1 MSRRIVL
8 CMCCAALAFSLPA
21 AAEESAEEVSRRYH
35 EAGVADA
42 EAMARKFEETVK
54 PRYQRAY
61 DNYLADLEIIK
72 VTGRANDDENLYD
85 DLRKMNSNEFFVYS
99 QSERGINLN
108 RGNAFR

>member
-1 MSRRIVL
+1 MSRKIVL
-8 CMCCAALAFSLPA
+8 CMLCAALAFSRPA
-21 AAEESAEEVSRRYH
+21 AAEESAEDVSRRYH

>member
-1 MSRRIVL
+1 MYVL
-8 CMCCAALAFSLPA
+8 CRSGFQPA
-21 AAEESAEEVSRRYH
+21 GSGGGKCRRGFPPLSRS
-35 EAGVADA
+35 VADA

>member
-1 MSRRIVL
+1 MSRKIVL
-8 CMCCAALAFSLPA
+8 YMLCAALAFSRPA
-21 AAEESAEEVSRRYH
+21 A
-35 EAGVADA
+35 A
-42 EAMARKFEETVK
+42 EAMARKFEEAVK

>member
-1 MSRRIVL
+1 M
-8 CMCCAALAFSLPA
+8 PA
-21 AAEESAEEVSRRYH
+21 AAEESEEDVSRRYH

-42 EAMARKFEETVK
+42 KEMSRKFEESVK

-61 DNYLADLEIIK
+61 DNYLADLEIIR

-85 DLRKMNSNEFFVYS
+85 DLRKMNSNDFFVYS
-99 QSERGINLN
+99 QSERGINLH

>member
-1 MSRRIVL
+1 
-8 CMCCAALAFSLPA
+8 
-21 AAEESAEEVSRRYH
+21 
-35 EAGVADA
+35 
-42 EAMARKFEETVK
+42 MARKLEETVQ

-72 VTGRANDDENLYD
+72 VTSRANDDENLYD

>member
-1 MSRRIVL
+1 MRKT
-8 CMCCAALAFSLPA
+8 AALCLFCSSLFFGLPA
-21 AAEESAEEVSRRYH
+21 AAEESEEDVSRRYH

-42 EAMARKFEETVK
+42 KEMSRKFEESVK

-61 DNYLADLEIIK
+61 DNYLADLEIIR

-99 QSERGINLN
+99 QSERGINLH